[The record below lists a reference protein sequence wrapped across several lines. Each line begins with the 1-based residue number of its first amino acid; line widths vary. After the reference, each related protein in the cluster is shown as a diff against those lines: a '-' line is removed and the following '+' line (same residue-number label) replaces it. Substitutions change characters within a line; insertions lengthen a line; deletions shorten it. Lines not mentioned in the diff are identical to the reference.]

1 MQLLNNS
8 HSSYMFLSTSTIKLN
23 IAIHHNIDAHTL
35 IYTLVTGTIS
45 MLCPLTSI
53 KSEFD
58 FPPNH

>member
-1 MQLLNNS
+1 
-8 HSSYMFLSTSTIKLN
+8 MFLSISTIKLN
-23 IAIHHNIDAHTL
+23 IAIHHNIDAHTHTHTHAHTL
-35 IYTLVTGTIS
+35 IYTLVTGTIP